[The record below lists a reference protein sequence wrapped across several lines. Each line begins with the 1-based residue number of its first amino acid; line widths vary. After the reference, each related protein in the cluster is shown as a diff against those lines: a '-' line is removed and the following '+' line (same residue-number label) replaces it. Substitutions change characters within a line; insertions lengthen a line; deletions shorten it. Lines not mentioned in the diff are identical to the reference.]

1 MSSFAIAG
9 PSRLCLRASIHHPS
23 PLAVRPFSSTPC
35 CSSGSSKWSKIRHK
49 KAILDA
55 ARSNTFGR
63 LTSEIGAA
71 IRANGPSPD
80 TNARLAMCL
89 RKAKELSFPKDRLE
103 ATLAKAIKQLSGGEG
118 MQTVTYEALGPD
130 GVAMI
135 IECATDSPGRT
146 HARIKEIFNK
156 PAMNGGARVGSV
168 SHLFERKG
176 VVRVALAA
184 GGKTFDEVFEMALE
198 NGAEE
203 VREVEEP
210 ESDAEEKVLE
220 ENGLVVEILC
230 EPVAIGS
237 ISQALKEGQVGT
249 ILEAEQRMLPTT
261 PPLRIDDGERKGGE
275 DGTEW
280 ISTETVQKMDKLV
293 DFLQEN
299 ADCSKVW

>member
-1 MSSFAIAG
+1 
-9 PSRLCLRASIHHPS
+9 
-23 PLAVRPFSSTPC
+23 
-35 CSSGSSKWSKIRHK
+35 
-49 KAILDA
+49 
-55 ARSNTFGR
+55 
-63 LTSEIGAA
+63 
-71 IRANGPSPD
+71 
-80 TNARLAMCL
+80 MCL

-103 ATLAKAIKQLSGGEG
+103 NTISKAVRQLSGGEG
-118 MQTVTYEALGPD
+118 MQTVSYEALGPD

-156 PAMNGGARVGSV
+156 PSMNGGARVSSV

-176 VVRVALAA
+176 VVRVALPAE

-198 NGAEE
+198 DGAEE

-220 ENGLVVEILC
+220 EDGTVVEILC
-230 EPVAIGS
+230 EPAAIGA
-237 ISQALKEGQVGT
+237 ISQRLKGAQVGMV
-249 ILEAEQRMLPTT
+249 LEAEQRMLPTS
-261 PPLRIDDGERKGGE
+261 PPLRIGDASEELEESGDAGERV
-275 DGTEW
+275 
-280 ISTETVQKMDKLV
+280 STETIAKMDRFV